1 MTRILLAL
9 DESPASRRAVEYAAG
24 VLPHLP
30 GCRVL
35 LLALAA
41 DVPAGSEELDP
52 RTPPPEVHG
61 DEDHAAELQR
71 LRAVLNIAADRLVKA
86 GFSAENMRS
95 EVRPLDL
102 SPAEDIVAAATGAG
116 CDTVIVGRRGISRL
130 RALVEGSVSDSLVHK
145 VERLTVWVVA

>member
-1 MTRILLAL
+1 VTRILLAL

-24 VLPHLP
+24 ILPHLP
-30 GCRVL
+30 GCEVL
-35 LLALAA
+35 LLALAV

-71 LRAVLNIAADRLVKA
+71 LRAVLNAAGDRLAKA
-86 GFSAENMRS
+86 GLAEDRMRS

-116 CDTVIVGRRGISRL
+116 CDTVIVGRRGVSRL